1 MKKKLVALAL
11 ASAMAVGLGACGNAG
26 SLQQGGNAVSGSNA
40 TTAASTG
47 SEAAAG
53 KTGDKTP
60 STAKLNNDASTLYIN
75 LASEP
80 QHLDPALNNT
90 VDGACLA
97 VNSFVGLY
105 TYDKDDKL
113 TPAIADGDPEISD
126 DGTQWTVKLKKTKWS
141 DGTDLTAKDFVYS
154 WNRAANPDTAA
165 DYGYLFDIIAKND
178 DGTLKV
184 EATDDYTLTI
194 TLNNPCAYF
203 DQLLAFPV
211 FDPVPQAAVE
221 KADPDGS
228 NPGNWAAEAGFVS
241 NGAYTCTAWNHD
253 ASMEYTKNPNFY
265 DADNVTIEKLNFM
278 LSADDTATFAAYNSG
293 DLDFIDSI
301 STDEIPNVK
310 NFSDFYIADMLG
322 TVYTGFNVNAPL
334 FDGMTEQQASDFR
347 KACSLVIDRQYMA
360 DTVGQTGQEPAGSYV
375 PSAMS
380 DGNGGTWSQTYYD
393 AATTGADNLEEA
405 VKLLE
410 SATGYTFTDNGDGTY
425 KPSTPISIEYLT
437 NSGSSNEKA
446 AQLIQDDL
454 SKLGIEVN
462 IKTED
467 WKVFIS
473 DRQNGN
479 YTMCRGGWVAD
490 YDDPSNMLEVFQS
503 DSGNDDM
510 QFGKNPTAAAP
521 QNWADYDKLL
531 EEARTEVDTAKRTD
545 DLIQAEKML
554 MDTNAVIP
562 LYFYNDI
569 WMMKSNVSGVYM
581 TKTGNKYFM
590 YATKTAE

>member
-1 MKKKLVALAL
+1 
-11 ASAMAVGLGACGNAG
+11 
-26 SLQQGGNAVSGSNA
+26 
-40 TTAASTG
+40 
-47 SEAAAG
+47 
-53 KTGDKTP
+53 
-60 STAKLNNDASTLYIN
+60 
-75 LASEP
+75 
-80 QHLDPALNNT
+80 
-90 VDGACLA
+90 
-97 VNSFVGLY
+97 
-105 TYDKDDKL
+105 
-113 TPAIADGDPEISD
+113 
-126 DGTQWTVKLKKTKWS
+126 
-141 DGTDLTAKDFVYS
+141 
-154 WNRAANPDTAA
+154 
-165 DYGYLFDIIAKND
+165 
-178 DGTLKV
+178 
-184 EATDDYTLTI
+184 
-194 TLNNPCAYF
+194 
-203 DQLLAFPV
+203 
-211 FDPVPQAAVE
+211 
-221 KADPDGS
+221 
-228 NPGNWAAEAGFVS
+228 
-241 NGAYTCTAWNHD
+241 
-253 ASMEYTKNPNFY
+253 
-265 DADNVTIEKLNFM
+265 
-278 LSADDTATFAAYNSG
+278 
-293 DLDFIDSI
+293 
-301 STDEIPNVK
+301 
-310 NFSDFYIADMLG
+310 
-322 TVYTGFNVNAPL
+322 
-334 FDGMTEQQASDFR
+334 
-347 KACSLVIDRQYMA
+347 
-360 DTVGQTGQEPAGSYV
+360 
-375 PSAMS
+375 MS

-437 NSGSSNEKA
+437 NSGSTNEKA

-503 DSGNDDM
+503 DSGNNDM